1 MVLRSLTALALVFL
15 ALLSGCKHGGGGKAL
30 AEGAIIAAAVTAHAV
45 ARASRESTAS
55 SSSAPDPDPPEDPD
69 PGPPPLPPFDEMEA
83 RAELR
88 NADVTPCVPNADTK
102 VHARVTFVPEGPVA
116 QVVVDEPRD
125 LPEPLSRCVGQA
137 LSTAHVY
144 AFEGGEATTTISLLL
159 RAR

>member
-1 MVLRSLTALALVFL
+1 MLTRTFTILAFVFL
-15 ALLSGCKHGGGGKAL
+15 AVLSGCKHGGGGKAL
-30 AEGAIIAAAVTAHAV
+30 AEGALIAAAVTAEAV
-45 ARASRESTAS
+45 AHASRESS
-55 SSSAPDPDPPEDPD
+55 SGSSYTAPDPPQDPD
-69 PGPPPLPPFDEMEA
+69 PEPPPLPPFDETEA

-88 NADVTPCVPNADTK
+88 NADVSPCIPAADTK

-137 LSTAHVY
+137 LSSAHVY
-144 AFEGGEATTTISLLL
+144 AFQGGEVTTTISLTL